1 MLDHLF
7 DVCTNRYGY
16 HAMLCLIRKCPPTSF
31 HRLLEGMLCCVMKL
45 SCHEFGNW
53 IIQEM
58 LKCGPVQSWCVAL
71 QFVFFPKYDVR
82 CDLHRIEKGNYGC
95 AQFADTADLVDAQL
109 QDWAI
114 ALQDGRELSL
124 RCRNKLE
131 MTHLALVIIADR
143 RDCPVR
149 RRRRGRAT
157 HII

>member
-1 MLDHLF
+1 
-7 DVCTNRYGY
+7 
-16 HAMLCLIRKCPPTSF
+16 
-31 HRLLEGMLCCVMKL
+31 MKL

-131 MTHLALVIIADR
+131 MTHLQDRLYLSFSLLHSHSPWAETADASAGSRSCTRIITD
-143 RDCPVR
+143 
-149 RRRRGRAT
+149 
-157 HII
+157 